1 MKLLRKPLF
10 LLLLI
15 TGAAL
20 LLAAC
25 GSGESEETVQL
36 GIIQLVEHPSLDA
49 SRQGFLDALNE
60 NGYIEG
66 ENLIV
71 DYNNAQLDQSA
82 MQTISN
88 KFVTEQKDLILA
100 IATPAAQTI
109 AAATKDIPILITA
122 VTDPVDA
129 KLVESMEQPG
139 TNVTGTTDMTPVGKQ
154 LELLLQMA
162 PDTKNVGVIF
172 NAGED
177 NSQVQVNIAR
187 QEAGRLGLNLV
198 EAPVTKTSEVF
209 QAASSLVG
217 RVDAIY
223 VPTDNTVVQ
232 ALESVIQVAEDND
245 LPLIVGEGDSV
256 RRGGLATVGIDY
268 YKLGWQTGLMAA
280 EIIKGADPAQMAVQD
295 QEQVDLIINLGAAE
309 RMGVEVPQELID
321 QAVEV
326 VD

>member
-25 GSGESEETVQL
+25 GSGESEETVEL

-49 SRQGFLDALNE
+49 SRQGFLDALKE

-66 ENLIV
+66 ENLNV

-88 KFVTEQKDLILA
+88 KFVTDQKDLILA

-232 ALESVIQVAEDND
+232 TLESVIQVAEDND

-268 YKLGWQTGLMAA
+268 YKLGWQTGLMAV